1 MSTLRRMRTLLI
13 TAAVLVAAALPA
25 AALASRAPSHSEKV
39 QLRKAVTSSKLVKRS
54 VRKGHFQLIKPR
66 IADGG
71 KWARAGVA
79 PTNVYIDPFNAPKG
93 LFKHGR
99 GGWKLVKI
107 GQTGI
112 GCHKPRLSRSV
123 RKDLKLRCS

>member
-1 MSTLRRMRTLLI
+1 MRTLLI
-13 TAAVLVAAALPA
+13 IVAVLAAAALPA
-25 AALASRAPSHSEKV
+25 VAIASRAPSHGEKV
-39 QLRKAVTSSKLVKRS
+39 QLRKAVTSSNLVSRS
-54 VRKGHFQLIKPR
+54 VRKGHFQLVKPR

-71 KWARAGVA
+71 KWAKAGVA
-79 PTNVYIDPFNAPKG
+79 PTNTYSDPFNAPKG

-107 GQTGI
+107 GTTGI
-112 GCHKPRLSRSV
+112 GCYKPRLSRAL